1 MVKFEAEFECK
12 TKQEVIYALQHII
25 DRLEC
30 DFVCGYLTDVSA
42 EGDWGCTGEEEF
54 DD

>member
-12 TKQEVIYALQHII
+12 TRQEVIYTLLHII

-30 DFVCGYLTDVSA
+30 DFICGYLTDTNA

-54 DD
+54 DN